1 MFKLYIANLQDGVHT
16 QEYIIQPAEL
26 SLSDEECFGQDLRI
40 RLEIEKVGRNLFII
54 AKLTAPLSLIC
65 DRCAEP
71 YTGLLDE
78 AYRMLFTSD
87 PDMANDE
94 DESTFLIQDTADEI
108 DLTEPL
114 RETVLLA
121 VPLKRLCRPECLGLC
136 SHCGANLNTEP
147 CSCKTEQTDPRWEK
161 LKSLLNQ

>member
-16 QEYIIQPAEL
+16 QEYTIQPAEL
-26 SLSDEECFGQDLRI
+26 SLSDEVLFGQDLRI

-71 YTGLLDE
+71 YTGVLDE
-78 AYRMLFTSD
+78 TYRMLFTSD

-108 DLTEPL
+108 DLTDPL